1 MIVIADGG
9 ATKCDWA
16 FVENGEIIERMKMEG
31 INPFSV
37 PEEHIRKVVEEQFIP
52 VASRYDISHIWFYGA
67 GCGFG
72 GDIIKRVLAHFFP
85 ETEIFVGSDIDGAA
99 KACCANGSGIVCIL
113 GTGVSSMQLENG
125 ACTKRLP
132 GPGYILGDEG
142 SGTVMGRMLLSDF
155 IYNQIPSH
163 LHELFTS
170 EFEVTIPEIIDRTY
184 HKPAANR
191 YFSSFTPFLS
201 RHIEEEYCQNIV
213 RYNFEQLAK
222 RSLSQYDT
230 EHLSVN
236 FVGSVAAIF
245 EDILT
250 EVLQEHG
257 MKKGIIVRSPIENL
271 VKNLTAELNTTK

>member
-1 MIVIADGG
+1 
-9 ATKCDWA
+9 
-16 FVENGEIIERMKMEG
+16 
-31 INPFSV
+31 
-37 PEEHIRKVVEEQFIP
+37 
-52 VASRYDISHIWFYGA
+52 
-67 GCGFG
+67 
-72 GDIIKRVLAHFFP
+72 
-85 ETEIFVGSDIDGAA
+85 
-99 KACCANGSGIVCIL
+99 
-113 GTGVSSMQLENG
+113 
-125 ACTKRLP
+125 
-132 GPGYILGDEG
+132 
-142 SGTVMGRMLLSDF
+142 MGRMLLSDF

>member
-16 FVENGEIIERMKMEG
+16 FVENGEIVERMKMEG

-37 PEEHIRKVVEEQFIP
+37 PEEHIRKVVEEQFLP

-72 GDIIKRVLAHFFP
+72 GDIIKRVLAQFFP
-85 ETEIFVGSDIDGAA
+85 TTEIFVGSDIDGAA

-113 GTGVSSMQLENG
+113 GTGVSSMQLEEG
-125 ACTKRLP
+125 VCTKRLP

-155 IYNQIPSH
+155 IYNQIPQH
-163 LHELFTS
+163 LHERFTS

-191 YFSSFTPFLS
+191 FFSSFTPFLS
-201 RHIEEEYCQNIV
+201 RYIDEEYCRNIV

-230 EHLSVN
+230 ARLSVN

-257 MKKGIIVRSPIENL
+257 MNKGIIVRSPIENL
-271 VKNLTAELNTTK
+271 VKNLTAELNNK

>member
-16 FVENGEIIERMKMEG
+16 FVENGEIVERMKMEG

-37 PEEHIRKVVEEQFIP
+37 PEEHIRKVVEEQFMP

-72 GDIIKRVLAHFFP
+72 GDIIKGVLAHFFP
-85 ETEIFVGSDIDGAA
+85 ATEIVVGSDIDGAA

-113 GTGVSSMQLENG
+113 GTGVSSMQIEG
-125 ACTKRLP
+125 GECVKRLP

-163 LHELFTS
+163 LHERFTS

-191 YFSSFTPFLS
+191 FFSSFTPFLS
-201 RHIEEEYCQNIV
+201 RHIEEEYCRNIV

-230 EHLSVN
+230 ERLSVN

-250 EVLQEHG
+250 EVLEEYG
-257 MKKGIIVRSPIENL
+257 MTKGIIVRSPIENL
-271 VKNLTAELNTTK
+271 VKTLTNEYILNK